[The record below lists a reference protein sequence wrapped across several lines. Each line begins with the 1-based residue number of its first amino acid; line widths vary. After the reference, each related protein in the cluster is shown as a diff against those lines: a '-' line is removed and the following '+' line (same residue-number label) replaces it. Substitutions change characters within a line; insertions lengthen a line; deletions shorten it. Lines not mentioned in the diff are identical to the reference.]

1 MIKGT
6 LKWWAIVELKFEM
19 NGRKMKLFVNRE
31 APEREWAVLGL
42 LASWNFTICRISRCM
57 DLTFWSF
64 MLNSFEEIRK
74 GELCREFLISET
86 WYSFFILSILFS
98 FAFTSYV
105 SIVKYI
111 IASFSK
117 KKKKYLLMNPFLIF
131 IELKFYENIT
141 KIQHWI
147 RHWSS
152 NLSTK
157 LCPTTNMQPFSVI
170 AQYKFET
177 TFRVSRK

>member
-1 MIKGT
+1 
-6 LKWWAIVELKFEM
+6 
-19 NGRKMKLFVNRE
+19 MKLFVNRE

-147 RHWSS
+147 NHRISRLNYVQQRTCNRFPWSLNINSKRHFECQGNNRLIPVSS
-152 NLSTK
+152 FLNSAHLLNSPNIT
-157 LCPTTNMQPFSVI
+157 
-170 AQYKFET
+170 
-177 TFRVSRK
+177 